1 MLNLKNLLMAGA
13 AVCALGITQTNTQA
27 APEIGAQAPAFT
39 LKDTDGKEHSLADFK
54 GKFVVLEWINH
65 GCPFVKKHYDSGNM
79 QKLQKEFT
87 GKDVVW
93 LSICSSAEGAQGY
106 NSAEDAAKVT
116 TEKGAVPTAYLLDAS
131 GEVGKAYAAKVTP
144 HMYIINPE
152 GVLIYNGAID
162 SISSASA
169 SDVDKATNYVAEA
182 LTAAM
187 DGKDV
192 PTATSNPYGCSVKYA
207 K

>member
-1 MLNLKNLLMAGA
+1 MKFKNAFLTA
-13 AVCALGITQTNTQA
+13 AAICALGAVGSSVIA
-27 APEIGAQAPAFT
+27 APEIGKPAPDFT
-39 LKDTDGKEHSLADFK
+39 LKDTSGKEHSLADFK

-65 GCPFVKKHYDSGNM
+65 GCPFVKKHYEGGNM

-106 NSAEDAAKVT
+106 YPAEEAAKVT
-116 TEKGAVPTAYLLDAS
+116 AEKGAAPTAYLLDPT
-131 GEVGKAYAAKVTP
+131 GETGKAYEAKVTP

-169 SDVDKATNYVAEA
+169 ADVEKATNYVAEA

-192 PTATSNPYGCSVKYA
+192 ANPTTKPYGCSVKYA